1 MHFAYKVSL
10 GSFDAITNNRN
21 NAVERLSF
29 DAWGRRRNATDW
41 TYNNVPATFL
51 FDRGFTGHEHMDA
64 FGLINANGRIY
75 DPCMGRFLSPDIVV
89 QSPDFTQ
96 DYNRYSYAIN
106 NPLKYT
112 DPSGYSRPPDF
123 NYYWNEY
130 LGMLRH
136 ASEVSYLQELNRER
150 QEAGF
155 YTNAELWKIVQH
167 NPGPITVYDAEG
179 NSHVIYWTLAGYYRI
194 TNGKIEWLNSGG
206 HYWVRSDTPVKD
218 GEVLVV
224 VTFENGTT
232 ITEEIDNVYYP
243 WVKLDIPKTAPAGS
257 ASGKR
262 GTPWMTTAEGQLGV
276 TEIAGSKHNSSIIG
290 YHATT
295 GGFKDDETP
304 WCSSF
309 INWSLKQA
317 GIKGTN
323 SARALSWS
331 GWGQSLRNPAY
342 GSIAIIDYGG
352 GKGHVGFV
360 AGVNSIGSIVLL
372 GGNQSNMV
380 RYSYFSPSSIRGY
393 AYPFGYIP
401 NYTLPTLIINKAGG
415 FGITR

>member
-1 MHFAYKVSL
+1 M
-10 GSFDAITNNRN
+10 
-21 NAVERLSF
+21 
-29 DAWGRRRNATDW
+29 
-41 TYNNVPATFL
+41 
-51 FDRGFTGHEHMDA
+51 
-64 FGLINANGRIY
+64 
-75 DPCMGRFLSPDIVV
+75 
-89 QSPDFTQ
+89 
-96 DYNRYSYAIN
+96 
-106 NPLKYT
+106 
-112 DPSGYSRPPDF
+112 
-123 NYYWNEY
+123 
-130 LGMLRH
+130 
-136 ASEVSYLQELNRER
+136 
-150 QEAGF
+150 
-155 YTNAELWKIVQH
+155 
-167 NPGPITVYDAEG
+167 
-179 NSHVIYWTLAGYYRI
+179 
-194 TNGKIEWLNSGG
+194 
-206 HYWVRSDTPVKD
+206 RSDTPVKD

-224 VTFENGTT
+224 VTFENGSTT
-232 ITEEIDNVYYP
+232 TEEIDNVYYP

-276 TEIAGSKHNSSIIG
+276 TEIAGSRHNSSIIG

-380 RYSYFSPSSIRGY
+380 RYSYFSPSSISGY